1 MEAINHG
8 LTVLS
13 WFENYT
19 GDELPHENLWDDA
32 EAVEEHFK
40 RVKERKDAEREGYST
55 TASNEEGAESGDM
68 LSNDM
73 ASVFK
78 R

>member
-8 LTVLS
+8 LVILS
-13 WFENYT
+13 WFENYVSE
-19 GDELPHENLWDDA
+19 ELPPENLWDDT

-40 RVKERKDAEREGYST
+40 RVKERKDAERDGHKP
-55 TASNEEGAESGDM
+55 AEEDDPGDM
-68 LSNDM
+68 MSNDI

-78 R
+78 Q